1 MAKKVLIVSLRAGAG
16 NRMAAAALE
25 AVENM

>member
-16 NRMAAAALE
+16 HLMAAAALE
-25 AVENM
+25 AVQNM